1 MFKDQEENRMKSRVQ
16 QAVEKKNTGYN
27 CAQAVACTYCD
38 LAGVDEETMKNITQ
52 AFAGGMGTMEA
63 SCGALTG
70 AAIALGMINKNPVKS
85 MQNVRAIM
93 SAFKEQNGTVICK
106 ELKGI
111 ATGKIVRA
119 CSDCV
124 YDAALFLEQQLGGF
138 ED

>member
-1 MFKDQEENRMKSRVQ
+1 MKSRVQ

>member
-1 MFKDQEENRMKSRVQ
+1 MKSRVQ

-38 LAGVDEETMKNITQ
+38 IAGVDEETMKNITQ

-111 ATGKIVRA
+111 ATGKVVRA

-124 YDAALFLEQQLGGF
+124 YDVALFLEQQLGGF

>member
-1 MFKDQEENRMKSRVQ
+1 MESRVKETI
-16 QAVEKKNTGYN
+16 VRHDKGYN

-38 LAGVDEETMKNITQ
+38 IAGVDEETMKNITQ

-111 ATGKIVRA
+111 ATGKVVRA

>member
-1 MFKDQEENRMKSRVQ
+1 MKSRVQ

-111 ATGKIVRA
+111 ATGKVVRA

>member
-1 MFKDQEENRMKSRVQ
+1 MKSRVQ

-111 ATGKIVRA
+111 ATGKVVRA

-124 YDAALFLEQQLGGF
+124 YDAVLFLEQQLGGF

>member
-1 MFKDQEENRMKSRVQ
+1 MKSRVQ

-38 LAGVDEETMKNITQ
+38 IAGVDEETMKNITQ

-111 ATGKIVRA
+111 ATGKVVRA

>member
-1 MFKDQEENRMKSRVQ
+1 MKSRVQ

-85 MQNVRAIM
+85 MQNVRTIM
-93 SAFKEQNGTVICK
+93 SAFKEQNGTVVCK

-111 ATGKIVRA
+111 ATGKVVRA

>member
-1 MFKDQEENRMKSRVQ
+1 MKSRVQ

-111 ATGKIVRA
+111 ATGKVVRA

-124 YDAALFLEQQLGGF
+124 YDAALFLEQQLGGV

>member
-111 ATGKIVRA
+111 AAGKVVRA